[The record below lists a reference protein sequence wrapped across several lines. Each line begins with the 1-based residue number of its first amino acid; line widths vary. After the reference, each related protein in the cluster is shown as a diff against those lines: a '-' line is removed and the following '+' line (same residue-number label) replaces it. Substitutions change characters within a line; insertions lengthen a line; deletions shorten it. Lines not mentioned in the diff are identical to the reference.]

1 MTGIRSQ
8 VFTVASQAPYYWAI
22 AVHRCTSLYIAVHTI
37 FVNGPEPWVQ
47 PPTASNTFSDGFVSF
62 NVIISAYR
70 AANHGN
76 PGNQRTYTY
85 MYDFFSTG
93 LRRKSTNT
101 CITVI
106 PIHVSLKLWLYDASR
121 GFRGG
126 VSDRLRFHR
135 GHCDMFSTWNFDQ
148 ISYTDSHKSTVKI

>member
-121 GFRGG
+121 GFRGVWVIAYVFIVG
-126 VSDRLRFHR
+126 TVTCLVHETSIRYL
-135 GHCDMFSTWNFDQ
+135 TQ
-148 ISYTDSHKSTVKI
+148 TAISQQ